1 MKLRGTYAGERGA
14 LITACHKRLFLTT
27 ALAGVFS
34 SVPAMAQVAAP
45 SSADEE
51 QRVVQ
56 SASPAGSDEA
66 DAVQDT
72 IVVTGI
78 RRTLQSS
85 IEDKR
90 EATSITDVITSDEIG
105 SLPALSIGEVLETI
119 PGAGANRSRVGAT
132 EFALRGLGP
141 FFGATAF
148 NGREASNG
156 SGDRSVN
163 FSQFPSELINTV
175 RVYKSQQ
182 ANQIEGGVS
191 GVVELE
197 TLRPLEA
204 ARRAIQV
211 ELKGSYNSI
220 QDGIEDSEPG
230 WRGTASYVDQFEGAG
245 FGRFGISVGAQVN
258 RINNPIDTYGTNT
271 TIVACDDSVDATVC
285 PQVSRADVA
294 SGTPF
299 YLNTTARLFRQ
310 TETDDSRDAVFA
322 AAQWQ
327 PSDRWE
333 INVDG
338 QWSVAKFGEIRHD
351 LGITEAHAFVTN
363 RDVTDRGILRS
374 YDGISSVDSYSDLR
388 DREET
393 YWGGGINVAWQV
405 TDKLELSGDLSYSDT
420 ERLDESFQTRLR
432 TDALDIYGNVTP
444 VANQRIPYSYD
455 ASGGEVPAVIFDP
468 RFDMANHDLFS
479 DDLIISRADL
489 INKNKIT
496 AGRVDADYEAGF
508 GWLSAVKTGVRLSE
522 LSYEQLNDSFRYT
535 QDDRSVDQAVNLAC
549 RIDFPQDNFLGS
561 SDTNTIDNWAV
572 FDPACQIREYLG
584 DNPLRLRDGS
594 FEDTGNVNVT
604 EETIAVYAMGEFGT
618 ALYGLPLTGNF
629 GVRVID
635 TDVTSV
641 GQRSDF
647 MVVDN
652 GDGTIRLE
660 ETGGFQTQTFTHA
673 YTEIL
678 PSINA
683 TLELRDDFLLRMA
696 AYRAMV
702 RADPSDLGAGRDI
715 QVEAGNFTDAQSAIS
730 EVTANGNPSLEPLM
744 AWNYDLSFEYYP
756 NRDSLFALALYY
768 KVFEGN
774 TIPVIRTETFTVDG
788 VAFTVPV
795 TVSQS
800 TDETS
805 EIYGL
810 EATVQYRLNALPE
823 SFGGLSGKVSYNYTT
838 TDFETQ
844 DIRLGA
850 ALNTETGEV
859 EPAIVEPV
867 SLNGQSDHVLSASLL
882 YEFGPFE
889 VQGIYKYRSEYF
901 QKFVGGGRQN
911 RLIRD
916 ASVFDLRASYSVT
929 PQTKLSF
936 EALNLN
942 DEPRLSDM
950 PISGNIQA
958 YEGFGKSYFLGV
970 KHRF

>member
-1 MKLRGTYAGERGA
+1 MKFDN
-14 LITACHKRLFLTT
+14 ACLMHENSSNVRSHRRLLLTT
-27 ALAGVFS
+27 ALASMFTIL
-34 SVPAMAQVAAP
+34 PAIAQDGES
-45 SSADEE
+45 SSAEE
-51 QRVVQ
+51 ETQYVQ
-56 SASPAGSDEA
+56 SGADGDAEA

-78 RRTLQSS
+78 RRTLQNS

-163 FSQFPSELINTV
+163 FSQFPAELINTV

-204 ARRAIQV
+204 ARRAVQV
-211 ELKGSYNSI
+211 ELKGNYNSI
-220 QDGIEDSEPG
+220 QDGIDGSDPG

-245 FGRFGISVGAQVN
+245 FGRLGISLGAQVN

-271 TIVACDDSVDATVC
+271 TQLACDDTVDVTVC
-285 PQVSRADVA
+285 DQVSRTEVA
-294 SGTPF
+294 NGTPF
-299 YLNTTARLFRQ
+299 YLSTTSRLFRQ

-327 PSDRWE
+327 PNDRLE
-333 INVDG
+333 VNVDG
-338 QWSVAKFGEIRHD
+338 QWSLARFGEVRHD
-351 LGITEAHAFVTN
+351 FGITEAHAFVTD

-374 YDGISSVDSYSDLR
+374 YNGISSVDSYSAMR

-393 YWGGGINVAWQV
+393 YWGGGLNVAWQA
-405 TDKLELSGDLSYSDT
+405 TEKLELAADFSYSDT
-420 ERLDESFQTRLR
+420 ERIDEQFQTRLR

-444 VANQRIPYSYD
+444 VANQRIPYAYD
-455 ASGGEVPAVIFDP
+455 ASGGEVPAVTFDP
-468 RFDMANHDLFS
+468 RFDINNHDLFS
-479 DDLIISRADL
+479 DDLIIARGDL
-489 INKNKIT
+489 INKNTII
-496 AGRVDADYEAGF
+496 AGRLDADYELDA
-508 GWLSAVKTGVRLSE
+508 GWLSGLKAGVRVSE
-522 LSYEQLNDSFRYT
+522 LSYEQLNDDFRYT
-535 QDDRSVDQAVNLAC
+535 QTDRSVDQAVNLAC
-549 RIDFPQDNFLGS
+549 RIDFPQDNFLAS
-561 SDTNTIDNWAV
+561 SDTNTIKSWAA

-594 FEDTGNVNVT
+594 FQDTGNVDVT
-604 EETIAVYAMGEFGT
+604 EDTIALYAMGEFET
-618 ALYGLPLTGNF
+618 SLADLPFTGNF
-629 GVRVID
+629 GVRVVD
-635 TDVTSV
+635 TEVTSV
-641 GQRSDF
+641 GVRSAF
-647 MVVDN
+647 TVVDN

-660 ETGGFQTQTFTHA
+660 ETGGFESQTFAHD
-673 YTEIL
+673 YTYAL
-678 PSINA
+678 PSINT
-683 TLELRDDFLLRMA
+683 TLELNDDFFLRA
-696 AYRAMV
+696 AIYRAMV

-715 QVEAGNFTDAQSAIS
+715 LLEAGDFTDAQSAIS
-730 EVTANGNPSLEPLM
+730 EVTANGNPSLDPLM
-744 AWNYDLSFEYYP
+744 AWNYDISFEYYP

-774 TIPVIRTETFTVDG
+774 TIPVVTNETFIVDG
-788 VAFTVPV
+788 VSFTVPV

-810 EATVQYRLNALPE
+810 EATAQYRFTAIPE

-850 ALNTETGEV
+850 ALNAQTGEI

-916 ASVFDLRASYSVT
+916 AEVVDLRASYILT
-929 PQTKLSF
+929 PRTRISF
-936 EALNLN
+936 EALNLT

-958 YEGFGKSYFLGV
+958 YEGYGKSYFLGV